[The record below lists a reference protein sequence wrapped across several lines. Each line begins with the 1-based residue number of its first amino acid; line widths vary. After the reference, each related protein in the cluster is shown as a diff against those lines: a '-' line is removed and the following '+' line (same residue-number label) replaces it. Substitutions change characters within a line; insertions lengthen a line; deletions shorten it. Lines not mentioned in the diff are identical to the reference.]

1 MVKLTSYE
9 FGMLQEL
16 YPEIKSNMFKELEGN
31 ESNLKAY
38 YKMSNGSGT
47 TLTDNSTNS
56 KNGTMKNGMNSNDWV
71 DSYVPI
77 GFLNDD
83 YETDIEGLWR
93 MTGTNASQPSNGLTM
108 SVSSILSEENF
119 VVFGNNNL
127 SSSSTSDLP
136 AGVVKRSKRIW
147 HTDKTGTVNS
157 ATMTFD
163 IRDVTGNNS
172 LTVNPVTHY
181 KLLYRSGNSGDFST
195 VKTADNIINSDNI
208 VFSSVNLNDGYYCI
222 GVTQNNGL

>member
-1 MVKLTSYE
+1 
-9 FGMLQEL
+9 
-16 YPEIKSNMFKELEGN
+16 
-31 ESNLKAY
+31 
-38 YKMSNGSGT
+38 
-47 TLTDNSTNS
+47 
-56 KNGTMKNGMNSNDWV
+56 
-71 DSYVPI
+71 
-77 GFLNDD
+77 
-83 YETDIEGLWR
+83 
-93 MTGTNASQPSNGLTM
+93 MTEQ
-108 SVSSILSEENF
+108 NF

-127 SSSSTSDLP
+127 SNSSTSDLP
-136 AGVVKRSKRIW
+136 AGVVKRSNRIW

-157 ATMTFD
+157 AALTFD

-195 VKTADNIINSDNI
+195 VKTADNIINSDNV

>member
-1 MVKLTSYE
+1 
-9 FGMLQEL
+9 
-16 YPEIKSNMFKELEGN
+16 
-31 ESNLKAY
+31 
-38 YKMSNGSGT
+38 MSNGSGT

-172 LTVNPVTHY
+172 LTVNPVTIY
-181 KLLYRSGNSGDFST
+181 KLLYRSGTSGDFST
-195 VKTADNIINSDNI
+195 IKTANNIINSDNV
-208 VFSSVNLNDGYYCI
+208 VFSSSNLNDGYYCI

>member
-1 MVKLTSYE
+1 
-9 FGMLQEL
+9 
-16 YPEIKSNMFKELEGN
+16 MFKELEGN
-31 ESNLKAY
+31 ENNLKAY

-127 SSSSTSDLP
+127 S
-136 AGVVKRSKRIW
+136 
-147 HTDKTGTVNS
+147 
-157 ATMTFD
+157 
-163 IRDVTGNNS
+163 NS
-172 LTVNPVTHY
+172 L
-181 KLLYRSGNSGDFST
+181 LLLIF
-195 VKTADNIINSDNI
+195 
-208 VFSSVNLNDGYYCI
+208 L
-222 GVTQNNGL
+222 LE

>member
-1 MVKLTSYE
+1 
-9 FGMLQEL
+9 
-16 YPEIKSNMFKELEGN
+16 
-31 ESNLKAY
+31 
-38 YKMSNGSGT
+38 MSNGSGT

-93 MTGTNASQPSNGLTM
+93 MIGTNASQPSNGLTM

-127 SSSSTSDLP
+127 SNSSTSDLP
-136 AGVVKRSKRIW
+136 AGVVKRSNRIW

-157 ATMTFD
+157 AAMTFD

-172 LTVNPVTHY
+172 
-181 KLLYRSGNSGDFST
+181 
-195 VKTADNIINSDNI
+195 
-208 VFSSVNLNDGYYCI
+208 
-222 GVTQNNGL
+222 

>member
-1 MVKLTSYE
+1 
-9 FGMLQEL
+9 
-16 YPEIKSNMFKELEGN
+16 
-31 ESNLKAY
+31 
-38 YKMSNGSGT
+38 
-47 TLTDNSTNS
+47 
-56 KNGTMKNGMNSNDWV
+56 
-71 DSYVPI
+71 
-77 GFLNDD
+77 
-83 YETDIEGLWR
+83 
-93 MTGTNASQPSNGLTM
+93 MTGTSASQPSNGLTM

-127 SSSSTSDLP
+127 SNSSTSDLP
-136 AGVVKRSKRIW
+136 AGVVKRSNRIW
-147 HTDKTGTVNS
+147 HTDKNGTVNS

-181 KLLYRSGNSGDFST
+181 KLLYRSGTSGDFST
-195 VKTADNIINSDNI
+195 IKTADNIINSDNV